1 MQQTAWST
9 TVTAPA
15 SHARQL
21 PDRLGPP
28 RLPSQRSLTL
38 LRRWSNTQS
47 SVVRWQRK
55 PHQQRSRTQRCIP
68 AASTSSAA
76 AGAGGAAGAP
86 SLAQKVIAFQQ
97 AFWKFLRPHTI
108 RGTILGSCA
117 VTAKAVLEHPELIDW
132 GLLPKALLGVLAL
145 LCGNGYIVGINQ
157 IFDDDI
163 DKVNKPFLPIASG
176 ELTKV
181 QGWLLCSLLAGGGL
195 AIVTTKFGS
204 LITKLYSFGLFL
216 GTIYSVPPLRLKRFA
231 VAAFMI
237 IATVRGFLLNFGVY
251 HAVRAAL
258 GLPFVW
264 SPVIT
269 FVTCFVTVFATVIA
283 VTKDLP
289 DIEGDRKYNIDTLA
303 TRLGVRTI
311 AFAGSGLLV
320 ANYLA
325 AIILAIRMPGS
336 FRAPVMIGGHAVLAL
351 ALIRQT
357 LKLESDKYT
366 VPAIQAFYRF
376 IWNLFYSEYLLLPFL

>member
-1 MQQTAWST
+1 MQALNC
-9 TVTAPA
+9 
-15 SHARQL
+15 R
-21 PDRLGPP
+21 
-28 RLPSQRSLTL
+28 
-38 LRRWSNTQS
+38 
-47 SVVRWQRK
+47 QRK
-55 PHQQRSRTQRCIP
+55 RHSGPV
-68 AASTSSAA
+68 ASTSAAA

-86 SLAQKVIAFQQ
+86 SVAQKALAFQQ

-117 VTAKAVLEHPELIDW
+117 VTAKAVLENPQLIDW
-132 GLLPKALLGVLAL
+132 ALLPRAALGVLAL

-157 IFDDDI
+157 IYDEDI

-176 ELTKV
+176 ELSKA
-181 QGWLLCSLLAGGGL
+181 QGWLLCAALAGAGL
-195 AIVTTKFGS
+195 VIVATKFGS

-269 FVTCFVTVFATVIA
+269 FVTSFVTVFATVIA
-283 VTKDLP
+283 ITKDLP
-289 DIEGDRKYNIDTLA
+289 DVEGDRKYNIDTLA
-303 TRLGVRTI
+303 TRFGARTI
-311 AFAGSGLLV
+311 SFVGAGLLL
-320 ANYLA
+320 ANYVA

-336 FRAPVMIGGHAVLAL
+336 FRAPVMIGGHALLAL
-351 ALIRQT
+351 VLVWQT
-357 LKLESDKYT
+357 AKLESEAYT
-366 VPAIQAFYRF
+366 GPAIQAFYRF

>member
-1 MQQTAWST
+1 MHPVCSQQ
-9 TVTAPA
+9 PA
-15 SHARQL
+15 CTGSHSYRRPFCASL
-21 PDRLGPP
+21 PC
-28 RLPSQRSLTL
+28 QRPVNA
-38 LRRWSNTQS
+38 LRRWSNTREASHLRWSAQAVTYRLRKRQS
-47 SVVRWQRK
+47 GPV
-55 PHQQRSRTQRCIP
+55 
-68 AASTSSAA
+68 ASANAAA

-86 SLAQKVIAFQQ
+86 SVAQKALAFQQ

-117 VTAKAVLEHPELIDW
+117 VTAKAVLENPQLIDW
-132 GLLPKALLGVLAL
+132 ALLPRAALGVLAL

-157 IFDDDI
+157 IYDEDI

-176 ELTKV
+176 ELSKA
-181 QGWLLCSLLAGGGL
+181 QGWLLCAALAGGGL
-195 AIVTTKFGS
+195 VIVATKFGS

-231 VAAFMI
+231 VAAFII

-269 FVTCFVTVFATVIA
+269 FVTSFVTVFATVIA
-283 VTKDLP
+283 ITKDLP
-289 DIEGDRKYNIDTLA
+289 DVEGDRKYNIDTLA
-303 TRLGVRTI
+303 TRFGARTI
-311 AFAGSGLLV
+311 SFAGAGLLL
-320 ANYLA
+320 ANYVA

-351 ALIRQT
+351 ALVLRT
-357 LKLESDKYT
+357 AKLESEKYT
-366 VPAIQAFYRF
+366 GPAIQAFYRF